1 MCGITGLIS
10 ESNLINKE
18 KIIKEMNNAQQHRGP
33 DAEGYYF
40 DEGVG
45 FGHLRLSI
53 IDLSEIANQ
62 PMSDLSQ
69 RYTIVFNGEIY
80 NYVDIKE
87 KLDYPFITQGD
98 TEVILAAYIKW
109 GKDCLQYLNGMFAF
123 AIWDKLNAELFV
135 ARDRVGVKPFYY
147 YHDQEKFVFAS
158 EIRAILASGLVEPEI
173 STKGLIDYL
182 SYQSVHAPNT
192 IIKDIF
198 QLKGGNY
205 GIYKNAKFNIYEY
218 WHMLKPSHKYI
229 YDSYEDAQE
238 KVLSRLKKS
247 VSLRMVSDVPV
258 GVFLSGGVDSGVITA
273 LMSEQRTEKI
283 NSITIGFKEK
293 KYDESKHAQL
303 VASKYFTNHKN
314 VVVSGDYLKNLL
326 PEILS
331 AFDSPSSDGPNTYL
345 VSKIAKELNIKVIM
359 SGLGGDELFAGY
371 PVFKQLYYLLK
382 YKFLHWIPNQLK
394 KGLMGLNKNGRIK
407 DKINTLFEKENTI
420 DQLYPQFRR
429 VISEERIGEILSK
442 KLEKNL
448 DYNWIEQEILE
459 NKSLLKGFPILS
471 QISFCEMIGYTQSVL
486 LKDSDQMSMANSIE
500 LREPFFDFELIEM
513 IMQIPD
519 KYKPFSSS
527 KKLLTDA
534 IGAMLPTEITHKTK
548 QTFTL
553 PWEVWLKT
561 DLKDFCD
568 ENIKYLQNFPKLFDY
583 QQIEI
588 FWNSF
593 LNNDDTI
600 LWSEI
605 WSLVTISNW
614 MKINKIKA

>member
-1 MCGITGLIS
+1 MCGITGLVS
-10 ESNLINKE
+10 DNNLIKKE
-18 KIIKEMNNAQQHRGP
+18 KIIKLMNNAQQHRGP
-33 DAEGYYF
+33 DAEGFYF
-40 DEGVG
+40 DDGIA

-62 PMSDLSQ
+62 PMTDVSQ

-80 NYVDIKE
+80 NYNDIKE
-87 KLDYPFITQGD
+87 NISYPFITKGD

-123 AIWDKLNAELFV
+123 AIWDKQESELFI

-147 YHDQEKFVFAS
+147 YLDENQFVFAS

-173 STKGLIDYL
+173 STNGLIDYL
-182 SYQSVHAPNT
+182 SYQSIHAPNT
-192 IIKDIF
+192 IVKNIF

-205 GIYKNAKFNIYEY
+205 GIYKDSTLEIYEY
-218 WHMLKPSHKYI
+218 WHMLKPSKKYV
-229 YDSYEDAQE
+229 YDSYEDAQI
-238 KVLSRLKKS
+238 KLISRLKKS
-247 VSLRMVSDVPV
+247 VELRMVSDVPV
-258 GVFLSGGVDSGVITA
+258 GVFLSGGVDSGLITA
-273 LMSEQRTEKI
+273 LMNEQTAEKI

-303 VASKYFTNHKN
+303 VANKFSTNHKN
-314 VVVSGDYLKNLL
+314 VTVSGDYLKNLL

-345 VSKIAKELNIKVIM
+345 VSKIAKELNIKVVM

-394 KGLMGLNKNGRIK
+394 KGLLGLNKNGRIK

-420 DQLYPQFRR
+420 EQLYPQFRR
-429 VISEERIGEILSK
+429 VISEERMGKILSK
-442 KLEKNL
+442 KLEKEL
-448 DYNWIEQEILE
+448 KYNWIEQELFE
-459 NKSLLKGFPILS
+459 NKKLLKSFPILS
-471 QISFCEMIGYTQSVL
+471 QISFCEMVGYTQSVL

-513 IMQIPD
+513 AMQVPD
-519 KYKPFSSS
+519 KFKPFNSP

-534 IGAMLPTEITHKTK
+534 IGDMLPIEITNKTK

-568 ENIKYLQNFPKLFDY
+568 ENIKFLQNFPELFDF
-583 QQIEI
+583 QQIEG

-593 LNNDDTI
+593 LKNDDTI

-605 WSLVTISNW
+605 WSLVIISNW